1 MRTLALALMF
11 PFCALAA
18 PFAYVSN
25 EGSGSVS
32 VIDTATDTVVDTLQT
47 GGKPRGAAAAG
58 AWLYVSDQPNNR
70 LILVDLKERKPAG
83 AIALGVSPE
92 GVGRSADGRWI
103 SAASEQSNSVTFIDT
118 QLQREAFTVK
128 VQGQNP
134 EHAIFRPAGRIVYMS
149 AEDGDTVEVIDFAKR
164 AQIAQIK
171 LAPRPRP
178 IPSLP
183 PAPPPHLPPEN
194 PN

>member
-25 EGSGSVS
+25 EGSGSIS

-58 AWLYVSDQPNNR
+58 AGLYVSDQPNNR
-70 LILVDLKERKPAG
+70 LILVDLRERKTAG

-103 SAASEQSNSVTFIDT
+103 APATEQSHSVTFIDT
-118 QLQREAFTVK
+118 QLQRESFTVK
-128 VQGQNP
+128 VPGRNP
-134 EHAIFRPAGRIVYMS
+134 AHAMFRPPATIVYV
-149 AEDGDTVEVIDFAKR
+149 AA
-164 AQIAQIK
+164 
-171 LAPRPRP
+171 
-178 IPSLP
+178 
-183 PAPPPHLPPEN
+183 
-194 PN
+194 